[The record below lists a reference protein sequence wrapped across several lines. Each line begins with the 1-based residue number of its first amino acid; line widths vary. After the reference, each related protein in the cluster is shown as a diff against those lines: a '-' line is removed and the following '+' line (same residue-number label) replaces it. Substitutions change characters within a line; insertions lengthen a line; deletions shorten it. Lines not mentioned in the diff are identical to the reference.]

1 MEKNTGEDIRDDE
14 KQVKKSTALTS
25 FLILALIF
33 FLGVG
38 GWIYFFGPN
47 NLIVGKIASVIP
59 YPAAIADNKNIT
71 AYRLQKNL
79 DAAVKFY
86 QNQDFSDAGLRVDF
100 STSDGKKRQKIK
112 ERRILTK
119 MAEDAIIEQ
128 EARRRNIKLTNEEVS
143 AEVEKKLKQLGDQE
157 SLQNNLK
164 KLYGW
169 DRKDF
174 EENIVKPDLY
184 AQRLYADIRANDA
197 EFSKALAKIKEAKA
211 ELDKSKDF
219 ELVVG
224 KYSEGDSV
232 KNRGDLGWFS
242 AEEMLPE
249 IAMAAAQLEKG
260 KTSDII
266 ESGLGYHIIRVEEK
280 KTENGTDKFHIRQIF
295 VRVPTLAQWLA
306 QKEKEVRIFSLRRG
320 YQWNENIGEMQFTDE
335 SLKKFEDNLEKNSP
349 DDVSVFF

>member
-1 MEKNTGEDIRDDE
+1 
-14 KQVKKSTALTS
+14 
-25 FLILALIF
+25 
-33 FLGVG
+33 
-38 GWIYFFGPN
+38 
-47 NLIVGKIASVIP
+47 
-59 YPAAIADNKNIT
+59 
-71 AYRLQKNL
+71 
-79 DAAVKFY
+79 
-86 QNQDFSDAGLRVDF
+86 
-100 STSDGKKRQKIK
+100 
-112 ERRILTK
+112 
-119 MAEDAIIEQ
+119 
-128 EARRRNIKLTNEEVS
+128 
-143 AEVEKKLKQLGDQE
+143 
-157 SLQNNLK
+157 
-164 KLYGW
+164 
-169 DRKDF
+169 
-174 EENIVKPDLY
+174 
-184 AQRLYADIRANDA
+184 
-197 EFSKALAKIKEAKA
+197 LAKIKEAKA